1 MYEKSRSIA
10 FRRLLQ
16 CASLIL
22 AGMIGCGTNPSAS
35 KTNSGAATSLP
46 SAAMSASILGYA
58 WDKSVPGLRPI
69 VGVSGASS
77 LGTPI
82 YGDEKFNSA
91 VISAQ
96 RQYAL
101 FSNTANRIF
110 LALLPSGQPTALT
123 DGLSSDQ
130 RITLS
135 PSGSAAVIYA
145 PDQRRLI
152 LVQGLPGSPQLQT
165 IPWPASAAAADEAAV
180 SDSGLVVTGTR
191 IAGGNMVVNS
201 LTASGTAGQIATL
214 SAFGGFAFL
223 PQSTS
228 LLLADAGQNTLF
240 LAAGLPNAT
249 TLSPLAGFGQGIRQP
264 LLVAASA
271 DGHSATLVNG
281 DASLVR
287 IDLTMKG
294 SPSVVK
300 CNCSPT
306 VMIPLS
312 GNAVFLVSDLSAGP
326 LWMFDGD
333 AATPRVVFIAGLQQ
347 SATAG
352 GIK

>member
-1 MYEKSRSIA
+1 MSPSI
-10 FRRLLQ
+10 
-16 CASLIL
+16 I
-22 AGMIGCGTNPSAS
+22 
-35 KTNSGAATSLP
+35 
-46 SAAMSASILGYA
+46 GYA

-91 VISAQ
+91 VASAQ

-101 FSNTANRIF
+101 FTNAANKIF
-110 LALLPSGQPTALT
+110 LASLPSGQPTALT
-123 DGLSSDQ
+123 EGLSSDQ

-145 PDQRRLI
+145 PDQTRVI
-152 LVQGLPGSPQLQT
+152 LVQGLPASPQLQT
-165 IPWPASAAAADEAAV
+165 IPSPASAAVDEATV
-180 SDSGLVVTGTR
+180 SDSGLVVIGTR
-191 IAGGNMVVNS
+191 IAGGNMVVRS
-201 LTASGTAGQIATL
+201 LTASGTGGQIATL

-240 LAAGLPNAT
+240 LAAGLPNAA

-264 LLVAASA
+264 FLVAASS

-333 AATPRVVFIAGLQQ
+333 AAAPRVVFIAGVQQ

-352 GIK
+352 GLK